1 MKRDIFKNIAV
12 LLIFILLL
20 IWGQAAVLASSDR
33 LQTFEQKIE
42 SLREELNIPGMSV
55 AILQGQEIIFNQGF
69 GYADVENKIPATENT
84 PYHIASLTKPFGAA
98 LIMQL
103 VEENKLNLDSEMKDV
118 LKDSVLPPL
127 PLDDKP
133 HQGYASACD
142 RMIELQKDNA
152 YPIAFLLQDFNCNT
166 EQITVRHHLTHTS
179 QGTPGEKY
187 RYNGL
192 LYAFLTFVVEAASEE
207 NFKEQLVKKIIE
219 PLGMTRTFPGN
230 NDNVNTQVL
239 KDCAK
244 PYQADKDGNPVLS
257 NFDYTEGAIYASAGM
272 ISTVLDLAK
281 FDIAMDQNLLV
292 SEESKVEMF
301 TSTLANSGQSLP
313 YGLGWFVQVYED
325 TKLIWHYGYEPGA
338 YSSLIL
344 KIPEKETTLILL
356 ANSDGASASFG
367 LEEGNVLNSPF
378 AVEFINLF
386 TEIEILL

>member
-1 MKRDIFKNIAV
+1 MKRKILKNIA
-12 LLIFILLL
+12 LLIVFILLV
-20 IWGQAAVLASSDR
+20 IWGQATVLASSDR
-33 LQTFEQKIE
+33 IQTFQQKIE
-42 SLREELNIPGMSV
+42 NLREELNIPGMSV

-69 GYADVENKIPATENT
+69 GYADVENKISATENT
-84 PYHIASLTKPFGAA
+84 PYHIASLTKPFAAA

-103 VEENKLNLDSEMKDV
+103 VEENKLNLDSEIKDI
-118 LKDSVLPPL
+118 LKDRVLPPL

-142 RMIELQKDNA
+142 RMIELQNDNS
-152 YPIAFLLQDFNCNT
+152 YPITFLLRDYNCNT
-166 EQITVRHHLTHTS
+166 QRITVRHHLTHTS
-179 QGTPGEKY
+179 QGISGEKY
-187 RYNGL
+187 QYNGL
-192 LYAFLTFVVEAASEE
+192 LYAFLTFVVEAASGE

-219 PLGMTRTFPGN
+219 PLEMTRTFPGI

-244 PYQADKDGNPVLS
+244 PYQVNKEGNPLLS

-292 SEESKVEMF
+292 SEESKEKMF
-301 TSTLANSGQSLP
+301 TATLASSGQPLP
-313 YGLGWFVQVYED
+313 YGLGWFIQTYKGI
-325 TKLIWHYGYEPGA
+325 KLIWHYGYEPGA

-344 KIPEKETTLILL
+344 KIPEKKTTLILL

-367 LEEGNVLNSPF
+367 LGEGNIFNSPF

-386 TEIEILL
+386 IM